1 MGRKNKRDPQAK
13 LTVEFFDLSRKGA
26 KLREVPKEKKK
37 KSTLD
42 KMVAKNHDQFS
53 TYTKFEQRRPL
64 IIVNDEYAAT
74 VDHYR
79 EIAESRVQALDG
91 KIYELKR
98 KADILMEKG
107 KRS

>member
-1 MGRKNKRDPQAK
+1 
-13 LTVEFFDLSRKGA
+13 
-26 KLREVPKEKKK
+26 
-37 KSTLD
+37 
-42 KMVAKNHDQFS
+42 MVAKNHDQFS
-53 TYTKFEQRRPL
+53 QYTKYERRRPL
-64 IIVNDEYAAT
+64 IIVNDEYAAA

>member
-42 KMVAKNHDQFS
+42 KMVAKKLGD
-53 TYTKFEQRRPL
+53 
-64 IIVNDEYAAT
+64 
-74 VDHYR
+74 
-79 EIAESRVQALDG
+79 DG
-91 KIYELKR
+91 IFWGGVE
-98 KADILMEKG
+98 
-107 KRS
+107 